1 MKKPNILFI
10 ITDHH
15 AYHGHFSQ
23 TCTGYRLPRFE
34 KFCTEGVRF
43 DRAYSVC
50 PLCTPARAS
59 MMSGMY
65 PSRHGLRWNTEYKFY
80 GNIPDFRQGQ
90 QLYSH
95 YLASAGYRNAYVGKW
110 HCGHE
115 RLPVDYGME
124 GWSLPFYGDV
134 YASEKYRGYA
144 RERGFPDPEVAIDW
158 HVNKPEWR
166 GKTLPLSKVR
176 PGVHEDGSGV
186 LHAPEDAHESQ
197 FIANE
202 VTKKINELSSTAQP
216 WSLVA
221 SFWGPHQPYYPTE
234 PYASMVPPESISEY
248 PSFQDDLSGR
258 PFRHVF
264 QRELRHRTKLDWKD
278 WAVWQQILSRC
289 YGQAMQTDAA
299 VGRILDAL
307 ADSGQ
312 ADDTLVIWC
321 ADHGDSVSSHGGQWD
336 KGSHFSEETAR
347 IPLAIRWPRNVA
359 SNVVRE
365 ELVSNMDVT
374 ATILAAAGVA
384 IPEDMQS
391 RSLLRLCDSSSHTE
405 WPNFVVCEHNGHHE
419 DTLLRMTVMDR
430 YKYVASVSG
439 DHELYDLVADP
450 YEMNNLASSE
460 EYADV
465 ARTLRGLIA
474 DHIEQNNDTV
484 GERLAY
490 ALRKGY

>member
-1 MKKPNILFI
+1 MSKPNILFV

-15 AYHGHFSQ
+15 AYHGHYGE

-34 KFCTEGVRF
+34 QLCAEGVRF
-43 DRAYSVC
+43 ERAYSAC

-65 PSRHGLRWNTEYKFY
+65 PSRHGLRWNTEYSFY

-95 YLASAGYRNAYVGKW
+95 YLAGAGYRNAYVGKW
-110 HCGHE
+110 HCGAE

-124 GWSLPFYGDV
+124 GWSLPLYGDV
-134 YASEKYRGYA
+134 YGSDEYRSYA
-144 RERGFPDPEVAIDW
+144 LARGFPDPDVAIDW
-158 HVNKPEWR
+158 HVNRPEWR
-166 GKTLPLSKVR
+166 GRALPLSKVR
-176 PGVHEDGSGV
+176 PGFFEDGSGV

-197 FIANE
+197 FIANLTTE
-202 VTKKINELSSTAQP
+202 KIRELSAGNQP

-248 PSFQDDLSGR
+248 PSFRDDLSGR
-258 PFRHVF
+258 PFRHLF
-264 QRELRHRTKLDWKD
+264 QRDLRHRTKLDWTD
-278 WAVWQQILSRC
+278 WSVWQQVLSRC

-307 ADSGQ
+307 AESGQ

-321 ADHGDSVSSHGGQWD
+321 ADHGDSVASHGGQWD
-336 KGSHFSEETAR
+336 KGPHFSEETAR
-347 IPLAIRWPRNVA
+347 IPLAIRWPCRLA
-359 SNVVRE
+359 SNVVSE

-374 ATILAAAGVA
+374 ATMLAAAGVGVPA
-384 IPEDMQS
+384 DMQS
-391 RSLLRLCDSSSHTE
+391 RSLLGLCGGAADGC
-405 WPNFVVCEHNGHHE
+405 WPGFVVCEHNGHHE
-419 DTLLRMTVMDR
+419 DALLRMVVEGR

-439 DHELYDLVADP
+439 DHELYDLEADP
-450 YEMNNLASSE
+450 YEMKNLARSE
-460 EYADV
+460 EHADV
-465 ARTLRGLIA
+465 AGALRMRIA
-474 DHIEQNNDTV
+474 DHVERNQDVV

-490 ALRKGY
+490 AIRRGY